1 MPCEEATLSDI
12 RLMRLPCNDRMTTPE
27 CPLCK
32 HVETSECP
40 LQQVISNLTQAH
52 FEENSFEQNRADG
65 WKKLKP
71 NAVPTVFSFRPLPH
85 HRKAPKERSGTALV
99 SALDGGD
106 VTIDG
111 QAAAIGAM
119 PSPGSLEPPEGQNRS
134 SHETSSIAPVADET
148 GLQGS
153 SSGVQAGV
161 SDPESANNS
170 HAELNKQLADLT
182 RKYSKL
188 QELQTQ
194 ANSTIQGFRKKVKKL
209 ESTIETLEKNMKFL
223 NEDQIQALSRNSN

>member
-1 MPCEEATLSDI
+1 MFRLSAGDYRHFKCATKVAFCSSDI
-12 RLMRLPCNDRMTTPE
+12 KCKGIRKPVVACLMMFVGCSLM
-27 CPLCK
+27 L
-32 HVETSECP
+32 
-40 LQQVISNLTQAH
+40 
-52 FEENSFEQNRADG
+52 SFGFA
-65 WKKLKP
+65 
-71 NAVPTVFSFRPLPH
+71 ALPH

>member
-1 MPCEEATLSDI
+1 MAKQLRSAQCRRRAALS
-12 RLMRLPCNDRMTTPE
+12 RLKDR
-27 CPLCK
+27 
-32 HVETSECP
+32 
-40 LQQVISNLTQAH
+40 IAAH
-52 FEENSFEQNRADG
+52 MKQ
-65 WKKLKP
+65 
-71 NAVPTVFSFRPLPH
+71 
-85 HRKAPKERSGTALV
+85 
-99 SALDGGD
+99 
-106 VTIDG
+106 
-111 QAAAIGAM
+111 
-119 PSPGSLEPPEGQNRS
+119 
-134 SHETSSIAPVADET
+134 APVADET

-170 HAELNKQLADLT
+170 RAELNKQLADLT